1 MQDQNQFY
9 QQNNII
15 STPNSNSNNVSTDV
29 PNRVRKKVVL
39 FSICAMVTIVMVVGV
54 VLIINLISKNDL
66 QAKIDNLDREINELS
81 QKESDIFFESG
92 FTDEYFDVASE
103 KTRKQLEKETLEEQL

>member
-15 STPNSNSNNVSTDV
+15 STPNSDSDIISTSTSNKS
-29 PNRVRKKVVL
+29 RKKVAL
-39 FSICAMVTIVMVVGV
+39 FSICAIVVIVIVVGT
-54 VLIINLISKNDL
+54 VLAVNLISKNDL
-66 QAKIDNLDREINELS
+66 RAKIDNLDREISELS